1 MKRIL
6 FTLMFVLAPA
16 ARAQDMPLSQIL
28 IDGEKWKPITSSRKE
43 PVSNEIRISSP
54 DGSTEYLWK
63 PDSLDFILARQRGAA
78 TDIPFTPYCP
88 LRTIRGWQPY
98 VTALATD
105 KDGRIYAATALGI
118 QVFDPIGRLC
128 GVMEAPGTT
137 GLQGLRFED
146 DRLVGWIGDQKYAR
160 KLNTT
165 GVAAAATQ
173 DKKLRAERKTYDFKD
188 AGKEMEYA
196 LFVPT
201 SYDKSKKYPLV
212 IALHGLG
219 GNPQQFM
226 RTRGLMEQAE
236 KRGYIVAA
244 PMGYNERGWYGVRG
258 LKGKNMDPE
267 NLGELSE
274 KDVMNVL
281 GIVKNDYS
289 VDPDRVYLMGHSMG
303 GGGSWHLGIKHAGE
317 WAALAPIAP
326 AIFSRNPTEL
336 EKIKSTPVILV
347 QGDKDV
353 LVPVAGARR
362 WAEQMKKLEMTHEY
376 IEVKDGNHGN
386 VVGENIP
393 KIFEFFDQHKRKA
406 KKDEK

>member
-1 MKRIL
+1 
-6 FTLMFVLAPA
+6 
-16 ARAQDMPLSQIL
+16 MPLTQIL
-28 IDGEKWKPITSSRKE
+28 IDGEKWKPIASGRKE
-43 PVSNEIRISSP
+43 PITGEIRTASP
-54 DGSTEYLWK
+54 DGSTEFLWR
-63 PDSLDFILARQRGAA
+63 PESQNCVLARQRGAA
-78 TDIPFTPYCP
+78 GDIPFSPYCP
-88 LRTIRGWQPY
+88 LRTSRGWQAQ
-98 VTALATD
+98 VSALATD

-128 GVMEAPGTT
+128 GVIEAPGTT
-137 GLQGLRFED
+137 GLHGLRFED

-160 KLNTT
+160 KLNTA
-165 GVAAAATQ
+165 GVVAAAAQ

-188 AGKEMEYA
+188 AGKEMEYS

-226 RTRGLMEQAE
+226 RTRGVMEQAE

-244 PMGYNERGWYGVRG
+244 PMGYNERGWYGVLG
-258 LKGKNMDPE
+258 LKSKNMNPE

-281 GIVKNDYS
+281 GIVKKDYS

-303 GGGSWHLGIKHAGE
+303 GGGTWHLGIKHAGE

-326 AIFSRNPTEL
+326 AIFSRNPAEL

-362 WAEQMKKLEMTHEY
+362 WAEQMKKLEMTYDY
-376 IEVKDGNHGN
+376 IEVKDGNHGS
-386 VVGENIP
+386 VVAETMP
-393 KIFEFFDQHKRKA
+393 KIFDFFDQHKRKP
-406 KKDEK
+406 KKDDK